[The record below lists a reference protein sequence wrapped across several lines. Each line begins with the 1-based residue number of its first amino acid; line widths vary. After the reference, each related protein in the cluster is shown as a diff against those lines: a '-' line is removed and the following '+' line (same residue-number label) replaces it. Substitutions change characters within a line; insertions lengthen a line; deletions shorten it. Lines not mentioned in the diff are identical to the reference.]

1 MHSVRVAFG
10 DAPASGFLPCIS
22 IGLMGLGNSASQCH
36 RHPNWAGFHGD
47 RRLPGMPLDA
57 RFNMAGLVSSAPNK
71 VSADRM
77 VLPGFRTRQPL
88 PAAHRAL
95 VEANDNRDLIH
106 RKMR

>member
-57 RFNMAGLVSSAPNK
+57 RFNMAGLVSSAQVK
-71 VSADRM
+71 SVQTLWYSQDLELDSRY
-77 VLPGFRTRQPL
+77 RQ
-88 PAAHRAL
+88 
-95 VEANDNRDLIH
+95 LIA
-106 RKMR
+106 RWLKPTTTET